1 MPVPGCRP
9 RVMGWSALVIVLSA
23 LAALSAA
30 CARPPSV
37 SFEVAVA
44 GGEPASLAVTME
56 LRGVPRDGLV
66 LRGFADAAVLGI
78 ERLEAQ
84 GPDGAA
90 IEATRSVETVPIN
103 KRAVDIPRVTLRGP
117 LPATLVVRYAVTPGK
132 REGDAHMG
140 FTGRCHGYLGADFG
154 FVLGRNLF
162 LLPADAE
169 ALRDITVRFALPE
182 GWAAATPWARD
193 GDRFRAGLDGRY
205 AGEHLIAAAVGLGRF
220 RERSLDAGGTTV
232 RLAFEAGIPPAQE
245 EETAARLR
253 TVVESVR
260 RLFGR
265 AAGSEY
271 VAVVMPKAPT
281 GDDIAVEGWATG
293 QGGTLAPATGSR
305 LTAFAEN
312 LIEVYTRFAPY
323 RTEIGRTWK
332 FWTVRSD
339 EFWLVDGIKGLYAP
353 RAVAAAGLIPA
364 DAVMTGMAEAYL
376 TSLGVTGVE
385 DNLEALY
392 ATPGSKKIE
401 REVRAPF
408 VLAHVDH
415 EVREATGGRESLD
428 DIVPKLFAGRRAPSL
443 WSLLPARREGSWD
456 EFRARYVRGAEMVPV
471 GQFYAMAPMAPKPEP
486 PAGPPVK
493 RLVVHYTG
501 ETHGY
506 LENCGCKVNQ
516 AGGVA
521 RRATTLKALAKT
533 DPGALLLDAGSAFVM
548 PEKQNSLD
556 FLTMQEQSLYL
567 KTMDLMRYQAA
578 AVGLSELTFGLEYF
592 RRQTQGLALPYIVAN
607 VKADGRQI
615 APGVVRLVTGGVR
628 VAVIGIFEP
637 PWGKNAG
644 RVYED
649 HSGTLA
655 IEDPIEV
662 LKREVPG
669 LKRDADLVIAL
680 GRISPQTIRQLAGQV
695 PQLDMV
701 ISGDYRAPAEVAGA
715 DGHVHAEDESG
726 FVGRLLVAY
735 THLTNYGFSSVS
747 IGLDGDGRVASAEF
761 TDRWLYDDT
770 PDDPVVRE
778 LLNDFYDRV
787 GREAAARESVPPLFA
802 DDPARLNGVYV
813 GALKCAECH
822 AEQMAQWRRTAHG
835 AAYKTLLDRH
845 RHFQPKCISCHVV
858 GYGTPHGYK
867 LGSPEASLANVQCE
881 VCHGPGADHAGEPTA
896 QNIRKA
902 VPEKV
907 CLECHT
913 PDHSDHFVY
922 AERLPKVK
930 HDYYD

>member
-1 MPVPGCRP
+1 VHERRCRFHATSIASG
-9 RVMGWSALVIVLSA
+9 V
-23 LAALSAA
+23 LAAALFAA

-37 SFEVAVA
+37 SFDVAVVA
-44 GGEPASLAVTME
+44 GDPARLAVTMDV
-56 LRGVPRDGLV
+56 RGVPRDGLV
-66 LRGFADAAVLGI
+66 LRGFADGAALRIDG
-78 ERLEAQ
+78 LTAQ
-84 GPDGAA
+84 GPDGTAF
-90 IEATRSVETVPIN
+90 EATQGLETVPVN
-103 KRAVDIPRVTLRGP
+103 KRAIDIPRISLKGP
-117 LPATLVVRYAVTPGK
+117 LPSTIVVRYTVTPGA

-154 FVLGRNLF
+154 FVLGRDLF

-169 ALRDITVRFALPE
+169 AIRDVTVRFRLPE
-182 GWAAATPWARD
+182 GWTAVAPWSRE
-193 GDRFRAGLDGRY
+193 GERFRVGLDGQFT
-205 AGEHLIAAAVGLGRF
+205 GEHLIAAAIGLGRF

-232 RLAFEAGIPPAQE
+232 RLAFEAGIPPAE
-245 EETAARLR
+245 EDDTAARMQ
-253 TVVESVR
+253 TVVKDIR

-265 AAGSEY
+265 AAGPGY
-271 VAVVMPKAPT
+271 LGVVMPKAPT
-281 GDDIAVEGWATG
+281 GDDIAGEGWATG

-305 LTAFAEN
+305 LTSFAEN

-323 RTEIGRTWK
+323 RTEIGRS
-332 FWTVRSD
+332 WTSWRVRSD
-339 EFWLVDGIKGLYAP
+339 EFWLVDAIKGLYAP

-376 TSLGVTGVE
+376 TSLGVHGVE
-385 DNLEALY
+385 DDLEALY

-415 EVREATGGRESLD
+415 EVRASTDGRESLD
-428 DIVPKLFAGRRAPSL
+428 DIIPKLFGERRAPSL
-443 WSLLPARREGSWD
+443 WSLLPARRQGTWD
-456 EFRARYVRGAEMVPV
+456 EFRAKYVRGAEMVPV
-471 GQFYAMAPMAPKPEP
+471 GQFYAMAPMRPQPQP
-486 PAGPPVK
+486 PAGAPAR

-521 RRATTLKALAKT
+521 RRATALKALARK
-533 DPGALLLDAGSAFVM
+533 DPGALLVDAGSAFVM

-556 FLTMQEQSLYL
+556 FLTRQEQSLYL
-567 KTMDLMRYQAA
+567 KTMDLMHYQAA
-578 AVGLSELTFGLEYF
+578 AVGLSELTFGLDYF
-592 RRQTQGLALPYIVAN
+592 RHQTQGLSLPYIVAN
-607 VKADGRQI
+607 VSAAGRPI
-615 APGVVRLVTGGVR
+615 APAAVRLVSGGVR

-637 PWGKNAG
+637 PWGKNAS
-644 RVYED
+644 RLYED
-649 HSGTLA
+649 NSGALA
-655 IEDPIEV
+655 IDDPIET

-669 LKRDADLVIAL
+669 LKRDADLVVAL
-680 GRISPQTIRQLAGQV
+680 GRISPQTIRRLAAQV

-701 ISGDYRAPAEVAGA
+701 ISGDYRAPAEVDGA

-735 THLTNYGFSSVS
+735 THLTNYGFSSVT
-747 IGLDGDGRVASAEF
+747 IGLDRDGRVASATF

-770 PDDPVVRE
+770 PDDPAVRD

-802 DDPARLNGVYV
+802 DDPARQSGVYV
-813 GALKCAECH
+813 GAAKCAECH
-822 AEQMAQWRRTAHG
+822 AEEMAQWKRTAHG
-835 AAYKTLLDRH
+835 TAYKTLLDRH
-845 RHFQPKCISCHVV
+845 RHFQPKCISCHTV
-858 GYGTPHGYK
+858 GYGTAHGYR
-867 LGSPEASLANVQCE
+867 LGSPETTLANVQCE
-881 VCHGPGADHAGEPTA
+881 MCHGPGADHVRDPKKET
-896 QNIRKA
+896 IRRE

-907 CLECHT
+907 CRECHT

-922 AERLPKVK
+922 TERLPKVK